1 MEEAAENKRNQQQLV
16 RMKEMMTAVVKEPL
30 KDIAK
35 SFDRAIKM
43 VMKSKDE
50 ELRAIYEKEMEEV
63 KLPAQN

>member
-1 MEEAAENKRNQQQLV
+1 
-16 RMKEMMTAVVKEPL
+16 MMTAVIKEPL
-30 KDIAK
+30 KDIAQ